1 MQQPSSQFDW
11 LAAGV
16 GAAGMLG
23 LILLFAAVKTAA
35 RIARNRRHDVPLVVQ
50 IDDRPDVG

>member
-23 LILLFAAVKTAA
+23 LILLLAAVKTGT

-50 IDDRPDVG
+50 VDDRPGVG